1 MSRGA
6 GILCI
11 KKETYDELKNGTCTL
26 NEIPVYIGYDEN
38 YRSDNLYE
46 MILGKL
52 AYEILNRTLHIS
64 FKGIAYTQLTK
75 NDSSVRSGMH
85 MLCVSIDREDI
96 SRSIDAFRVL

>member
-52 AYEILNRTLHIS
+52 ADDILHRTFCIS
-64 FKGIAYTQLTK
+64 FKEIGYTQVTK
-75 NDSSVRSGMH
+75 EDSSIRAGMH
-85 MLCVSIDREDI
+85 MLCVLIDKEYV